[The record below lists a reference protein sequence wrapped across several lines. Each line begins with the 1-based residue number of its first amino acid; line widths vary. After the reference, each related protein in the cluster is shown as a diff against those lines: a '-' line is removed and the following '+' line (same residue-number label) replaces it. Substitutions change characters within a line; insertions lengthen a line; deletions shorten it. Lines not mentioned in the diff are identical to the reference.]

1 MEYDIAII
9 GGGPAGYNAAEKA
22 ALNGLKTIL
31 FEKNAI
37 GGVCLNEGCIPTK
50 TLLYSAKMLDN
61 IKNASKYG
69 ILEGGKPSFDLEKI
83 ILRKDKVV
91 KKLTG
96 GVKMKLTA
104 SGVEI
109 VQGVAVIQ
117 DEKDGFIRI
126 ACGEQE
132 YPVKYVLVCT
142 GSETIIPPIKGLSEV
157 DYWTSKE
164 A

>member
-1 MEYDIAII
+1 MHFGLLDCFAFTLRSLTHINFTIVTMEYDIAII

-132 YPVKYVLVCT
+132 YPVKYV
-142 GSETIIPPIKGLSEV
+142 
-157 DYWTSKE
+157 
-164 A
+164 